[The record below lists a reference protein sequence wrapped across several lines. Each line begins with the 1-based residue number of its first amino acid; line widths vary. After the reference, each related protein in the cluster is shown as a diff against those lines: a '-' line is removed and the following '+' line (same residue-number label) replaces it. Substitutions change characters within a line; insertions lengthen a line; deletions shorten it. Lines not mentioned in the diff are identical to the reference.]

1 VTHGAA
7 LLRWMMMSCL
17 VATASCNSAEREVR
31 GTVTVNGAPLETG
44 TIFFHP
50 GKSGAGKGAGAAVT
64 SGRFELA
71 SDLAPGSYNVVVEGF
86 KKTGRMIADP
96 QRGKVEES
104 LQLKFQGM
112 PVPVTLS
119 AENSDNLQID
129 LKTAT

>member
-1 VTHGAA
+1 MTHRAV
-7 LLRWMMMSCL
+7 LLRWMMLSCL

-44 TIFFHP
+44 TIHFHP
-50 GKSGAGKGAGAAVT
+50 RESGAGKGAGAAVN
-64 SGRFELA
+64 GGKFELTE
-71 SDLAPGSYNVVVEGF
+71 SLAPGSYSVVVDGF
-86 KKTGRMIADP
+86 KKTGRIVNDP

-104 LQLKFQGM
+104 VQLKFRGM

-129 LKTAT
+129 LKTTT

>member
-1 VTHGAA
+1 M
-7 LLRWMMMSCL
+7 LCL
-17 VATASCNSAEREVR
+17 AATASCSSAEREVR

-44 TIFFHP
+44 TVFFHP
-50 GKSGAGKGAGAAVT
+50 SESGAAKARGAGAAVNG
-64 SGRFELA
+64 GRFELT
-71 SDLAPGSYNVVVEGF
+71 SYLAPGSYDVVVEGF

-112 PVPVTLS
+112 PVPVTVS
-119 AENSDNLQID
+119 SENSDNLQID